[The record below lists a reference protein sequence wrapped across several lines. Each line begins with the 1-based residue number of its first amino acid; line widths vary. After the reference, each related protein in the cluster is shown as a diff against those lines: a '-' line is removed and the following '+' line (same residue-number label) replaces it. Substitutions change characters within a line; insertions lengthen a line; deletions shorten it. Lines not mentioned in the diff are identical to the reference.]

1 MQSQSDYVT
10 TAEAN
15 EAVRQ
20 VRRYH
25 QDQVR
30 EFRVACGDVVSD
42 VPKLPNQATL
52 RLGHK
57 LIKEEVRELIDAV
70 IDADAPEVLDALG
83 DILYLTYGLAVAAG
97 YDLDEAFDRIHAA
110 NMAKV
115 GADGKVRRRE
125 DGKILKPNGWTPP
138 DMTDLVTEK

>member
-1 MQSQSDYVT
+1 MPSQSDYVT

-15 EAVRQ
+15 AALKTI
-20 VRRYH
+20 RRHH

-30 EFRVACGDVVSD
+30 EFRIACGDTVSD

-57 LIKEEVRELIDAV
+57 LVKEEVQELIDAV
-70 IDADAPEVLDALG
+70 IDADAHEVLDALG
-83 DILYLTYGLAVAAG
+83 DILYLTYGLAAAAG
-97 YDLDEAFDRIHAA
+97 YDVDEAFDRIHAA

-125 DGKILKPNGWTPP
+125 DGKILKPDGWTPP
-138 DMTDLVTEK
+138 DLTDLVTEK

>member
-10 TAEAN
+10 TTEAN
-15 EAVRQ
+15 DAVRQ

-25 QDQVR
+25 QEQVR

-42 VPKLPNQATL
+42 VPKLPNQAVL

-57 LIKEEVRELIDAV
+57 LIKEEVKELIDAV

-83 DILYLTYGLAVAAG
+83 DILYLTYGLAAAAG
-97 YDLDEAFDRIHAA
+97 YDVDEAFDRIHAT

-115 GADGKVRRRE
+115 GADGKVQRRE
-125 DGKILKPNGWTPP
+125 DGKILKPDGWTPP
-138 DMTDLVTEK
+138 DLTDLVAEK

>member
-10 TAEAN
+10 TTEAN

-30 EFRVACGDVVSD
+30 EFREACGDVVSY

-52 RLGHK
+52 RLGAK
-57 LIKEEVRELIDAV
+57 LVQEEMQELIDAI

-125 DGKILKPNGWTPP
+125 DGKILKPDGWTPP
-138 DMTDLVTEK
+138 DLTDLVTEK